1 MILNIGIS
9 SSTNSNSFV
18 SETLK
23 KNIIIC
29 LSLTTVIILLK
40 QNITK
45 KSEKN
50 TNPSY
55 SSINLFV
62 RNMPDKS

>member
-45 KSEKN
+45 KS
-50 TNPSY
+50 
-55 SSINLFV
+55 
-62 RNMPDKS
+62 